1 MKPASIAFWTFFTLA
16 GIWLENVI
24 PGVDFL
30 APGFILAMQEEKWPV
45 SVWLGLIWLFIQEG
59 TGSLAFGTGLLWY
72 GLLAGLYFFGHWL
85 FEARN
90 FLFMFILG
98 LCLGTMHFLLI
109 NVMSILQDW
118 IVPAQRLAME
128 SILQTL
134 IFPVE
139 WGLIYLIH
147 QHLPENAHEA

>member
-1 MKPASIAFWTFFTLA
+1 MRPASIAFWVLFSLA

-24 PGVDFL
+24 PGWTFM
-30 APGFILAMQEEKWPV
+30 PGFILAMQEEKCCTRSGWDW
-45 SVWLGLIWLFIQEG
+45 SGCSSRKA
-59 TGSLAFGTGLLWY
+59 TGSLAFGMGLLWY

-109 NVMSILQDW
+109 NVMSVLQDW
-118 IVPAQRLAME
+118 VVPAQRLAME

-134 IFPVE
+134 IFPIE
-139 WGLIYLIH
+139 WGLLYLIH
-147 QHLPENAHEA
+147 QHLPDNIHAA